1 MSQLFT
7 SVYSEFNINA
17 YLLCT
22 LASITLAILLALVHR
37 QYNHTS
43 NGFFMTLVLIPVIV
57 QTVLMLV
64 NGNIGTGI
72 AVAGAFSLVKFR
84 SRQLKEE
91 EIAVIFTALAI
102 GLATST
108 GYLFIAAL
116 FTLIASI
123 LLFVL
128 NRFAGSSLNA
138 SHLLLK
144 MSVPEGLNYLEVFK
158 DVFAD
163 YASQYELIN
172 VKTTNMGSLFSLTYD
187 IVLLDPAKKQQF
199 INDLRIRNGNLEIS
213 LGLFPEAYNQ

>member
-1 MSQLFT
+1 
-7 SVYSEFNINA
+7 
-17 YLLCT
+17 
-22 LASITLAILLALVHR
+22 
-37 QYNHTS
+37 
-43 NGFFMTLVLIPVIV
+43 MTLVLIPVIV